1 MAQSRKTS
9 RESPRRPV
17 AAAEPSLR
25 FHYPVALRK
34 KILGVLE
41 RIETSQDPTRHRQAL
56 ADIVVELT
64 RTGMDAYFMKP
75 LKLAKAGFVTEQSAN
90 LGMAGAVQVISSV
103 IRNIVGGMGSPQL
116 LSVCKSI
123 RLFMQ

>member
-1 MAQSRKTS
+1 M
-9 RESPRRPV
+9 

-34 KILGVLE
+34 KILGVLDS
-41 RIETSQDPTRHRQAL
+41 IESSQDPTRHRQAL

-75 LKLAKAGFVTEQSAN
+75 LKLAQAGFVTEQSAN
-90 LGMAGAVQVISSV
+90 LGMAGAVQVMSSV

-116 LSVCKSI
+116 LSVCRSI